1 MFKEFDIDTE
11 DPNKKRPTDEP
22 KEAHNII
29 IYAGDRHSDRIR
41 KFLHEKLGFKLI
53 DYAGRKWP
61 KGDNDLYPPGEP
73 KNCIYMESFPQPFFS
88 ELDGVNWLA
97 QK

>member
-1 MFKEFDIDTE
+1 MFKEFDID
-11 DPNKKRPTDEP
+11 TDEP

-41 KFLHEKLGFKLI
+41 KFLHEKVGFKLI

-61 KGDNDLYPPGEP
+61 KEDKDLDPPGEP
-73 KNCIYMESFPQPFFS
+73 KNCIHMESFPQPFFS